1 MKPHPHAELMAEYAK
16 DAAETDTPWERWE
29 RMFLPLPERGWEPMN
44 SRTSIANL
52 DYAFRRKPKTI
63 NINGF
68 EVPEPMRVK
77 PEKGSKYYLTEVD
90 MGARD
95 IEWDDDETDNR
106 WLKSGICHATA
117 EAAELHR
124 KALLSFTALP

>member
-1 MKPHPHAELMAEYAK
+1 MNAK
-16 DAAETDTPWERWE
+16 NNPPESGWITMFET
-29 RMFLPLPERGWEPMN
+29 
-44 SRTSIANL
+44 TSIL
-52 DYAFRRKPKTI
+52 DRSFNFRRKTKTI

-95 IEWDDDETDNR
+95 IEWDDDATDNR